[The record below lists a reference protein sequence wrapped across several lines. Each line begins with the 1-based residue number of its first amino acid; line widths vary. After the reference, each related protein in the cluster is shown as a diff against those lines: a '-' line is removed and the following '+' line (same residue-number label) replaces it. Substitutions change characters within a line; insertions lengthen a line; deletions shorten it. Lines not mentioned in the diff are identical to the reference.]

1 MERMEKKRSISEISA
16 TGSGSQVPVSNAS
29 GSFTMTDYDASGLP
43 YDSSYSVK
51 DMIDTIEISLQ
62 DLGISKIGI
71 SQIGIAGGVASL
83 GNDGKVPSSQ
93 LPTLGTA
100 AALDVATSGDA
111 SSTQVVK
118 GDDSRLDD
126 VVEGYYNTTD
136 YKFYAT
142 LSGSTYSDEITG
154 VISKVYCDKSTNML
168 YRWTGSAYTIVGGG
182 TQVNSDWDASSGV
195 AEILNKPTLGTAS
208 ALDVATSGDAST
220 TEVVKGDDS
229 RLTDARNAADV
240 YAWAKAATKPTY
252 IPVEVGAIG
261 ISQIGIANGVAS
273 LDNTGK
279 VPSSQLPSY
288 VDEIIEGYL
297 NSTDGKFYE
306 DSAYTTEITGE
317 TGKIYV
323 TKDTNKTYR
332 WSGSAF
338 VEISASLALGE
349 TSSTAFAGDRGKAI
363 EDCVPS
369 GASSS
374 NKFATANDIPTVG
387 DAAAKGVDTSI
398 SAASTSTDLPTSQ
411 AVASFVEGKGYVTTD
426 TNTTYS
432 LSVGTGAD
440 ADKIVLTPSSGTADT
455 ITVPYASDAGTVNG
469 KTVAENVPSGA
480 VFTDTTYESK
490 TAASGGSDVSLV
502 TTGEK
507 YTWNNKSDFSGAY
520 ADLSGKPTLGTAS
533 ALDYTTSV
541 TNGSSDLVTS
551 GAVYTAIENLPEPM
565 VFKGSLGSGG
575 TISTL
580 PVDGSASVGDTYKVI
595 TDGTYDSQA
604 AKIGDLFICLTKTSS
619 ANTWEYIPSADEPSG
634 TVTSVATG
642 VGLTGGPVTSSGTI
656 KANLRSET
664 ALTNDSA
671 AATETAGRVYPVAV
685 DNSGYLAVNV
695 PWTDTQPPTAYT
707 SNPEMDGTASAG
719 TSSDYAKGDH
729 VHPSDTSKANQ
740 AELAPE
746 FDATRTSSNPYYVGD
761 VVVYNGELYRFILGH
776 YGAWNA
782 SDVVK
787 ITVGEQIAAYCTNII
802 AIPASGW
809 SETATSGYYSQTITT
824 PVYSTTY
831 NPHFSI
837 SGASATVL
845 PTDAESAAYRAIQ
858 HPNGYIEQVDST
870 HITVYAKVKP
880 DDTFYVKMA
889 GYGMGLQVEGSD
901 IDPYDSTPAMDGVG
915 SAGVSDD
922 YARGDH
928 VHPSDTSKVNKNGD
942 TMTGALTVQSTI
954 TATGEITD
962 GAGNKMSEKF
972 DANSFVLQKFR
983 VTVTA
988 SSWSSTATSGYYTYA
1003 LTLPYPINTYKEFSM
1018 GLTGSADGTDPTAAE
1033 SAAYSLVNYF
1043 DASDGTGVTS
1053 ATLRAKTKPTTTFY
1067 IMISG
1072 YYMQKNAA
1080 TSGVALDIS
1089 TANVLDIEW
1098 VGRDAKTATWL
1109 NGGYDFDGSAERKLY
1124 FIDYEFTIYASSWSS
1139 TVNSN
1144 GYYTNTRNMPGV
1156 ITSYSKP
1163 DIALTASSGNTL
1175 PTATQIAAYN
1185 LVNYFYL
1192 PDDVSAQAITAY
1204 AKTKPTADFDIH
1216 VKGVWIRS

>member
-1 MERMEKKRSISEISA
+1 MSLIKQIKLETPESTTAYDIGAVATNVSLQNPITVEETQYTNVESALNAINNKSGGGGSADTSIIAEDFSTSKSYAVGDYVVYNGDLYRCSTAHSAGAWDASHFTQITVTSELDTKMTKGKDYVTAGRSINSTAGTKSTAEGQGNTASGNYSHVEGNSNTASGQSSHAEGQNCTASKSQSHAEGSTTTASGKYAHSEGGATTASHEASHAEGYYTKTGASYQHVGGKFNVGKSTTLFEVGNGTSDNVRANAFEISNA
-16 TGSGSQVPVSNAS
+16 GDVVAAGDITDGSGNTLSNI
-29 GSFTMTDYDASGLP
+29 
-43 YDSSYSVK
+43 V
-51 DMIDTIEISLQ
+51 IDIA

-83 GNDGKVPSSQ
+83 D
-93 LPTLGTA
+93 L
-100 AALDVATSGDA
+100 
-111 SSTQVVK
+111 
-118 GDDSRLDD
+118 
-126 VVEGYYNTTD
+126 
-136 YKFYAT
+136 
-142 LSGSTYSDEITG
+142 
-154 VISKVYCDKSTNML
+154 
-168 YRWTGSAYTIVGGG
+168 
-182 TQVNSDWDASSGV
+182 
-195 AEILNKPTLGTAS
+195 
-208 ALDVATSGDAST
+208 
-220 TEVVKGDDS
+220 
-229 RLTDARNAADV
+229 
-240 YAWAKAATKPTY
+240 
-252 IPVEVGAIG
+252 
-261 ISQIGIANGVAS
+261 
-273 LDNTGK
+273 TGK
-279 VPSSQLPSY
+279 VPSAQLPSY

-297 NSTDGKFYE
+297 NDTDGKFYE
-306 DSAYTTEITGE
+306 ESTYITEIVGE

-323 TKDTNKTYR
+323 TLDTNKTYR

-338 VEISASLALGE
+338 VEISESLALGR
-349 TSSTAFAGDRGKAI
+349 TSSTAFPGDAGKAI
-363 EDCVPS
+363 EDVIPNT
-369 GASSS
+369 ATTS
-374 NKFATANDIPTVG
+374 NK
-387 DAAAKGVDTSI
+387 
-398 SAASTSTDLPTSQ
+398 L
-411 AVASFVEGKGYVTTD
+411 VT
-426 TNTTYS
+426 
-432 LSVGTGAD
+432 
-440 ADKIVLTPSSGTADT
+440 
-455 ITVPYASDAGTVNG
+455 ASD
-469 KTVAENVPSGA
+469 
-480 VFTDTTYESK
+480 
-490 TAASGGSDVSLV
+490 
-502 TTGEK
+502 
-507 YTWNNKSDFSGAY
+507 
-520 ADLSGKPTLGTAS
+520 
-533 ALDYTTSV
+533 
-541 TNGSSDLVTS
+541 
-551 GAVYTAIENLPEPM
+551 
-565 VFKGSLGSGG
+565 
-575 TISTL
+575 
-580 PVDGSASVGDTYKVI
+580 
-595 TDGTYDSQA
+595 
-604 AKIGDLFICLTKTSS
+604 
-619 ANTWEYIPSADEPSG
+619 IPSA
-634 TVTSVATG
+634 
-642 VGLTGGPVTSSGTI
+642 
-656 KANLRSET
+656 
-664 ALTNDSA
+664 
-671 AATETAGRVYPVAV
+671 
-685 DNSGYLAVNV
+685 
-695 PWTDTQPPTAYT
+695 YT
-707 SNPEMDGTASAG
+707 SDPEMDGIASAG
-719 TSSDYAKGDH
+719 SSTAYAKGDH

-761 VVVYNGELYRFILGH
+761 VVVYDGELYRFVLGH

-802 AIPASGW
+802 AIPSSGW
-809 SETATSGYYSQTITT
+809 SSTATDGYYSQTITT

-928 VHPSDTSKVNKNGD
+928 VHPSDISKADKEDILVYGSTWTSKTWGEETENLYGSGIWTDGNNIYLSAGEHQYVLDKSTGTWFEKTWYGLTEFSGSDVWTDGDNIYLSSISDGQYVLDKTTSTWSTKTWSGVSSPLKSAIWTDGENVYMSQGSSAQFVLDKSTSTWSTKTWNGYTNISGVGIWTDGDNIYYSAYSSNYVLDKATDTWSAKTWTGLTDFTGCYVWTDGNNIYYSEGSTQYILNKSTSTWSSQSWTTLTNFNKDNIWTDGENIYCSKGISGQYELSKVFSGDIIIEDSIIIKANGD
-942 TMTGALTVQSTI
+942 IQGA
-954 TATGEITD
+954 GEIYD
-962 GAGNKMSEKF
+962 DAGNALSEKF

-988 SSWSSTATSGYYTYA
+988 SNWSSTATSGYYTYA

-1043 DASDGTGVTS
+1043 DANDGTGVTS

-1204 AKTKPTADFDIH
+1204 AKTKPTSDFDIH